1 MAEITDKTIQDLNKL
16 LQRLADD
23 QGSDKTTDTPARARS
38 RATRPGGDLASEE
51 KALERAKEK
60 VEDLEQAYKNLGF
73 SIEREYQQKA
83 AKAEEKLATDRR
95 TAAADLEMQQESARE
110 QFEKSKKNKRDQDRL
125 DKKLAS
131 NTEKYAAKIKNLNK
145 AYKNTNKQ
153 LGAEEGLT
161 QNLSRLG
168 TQMLGLEVPANSM
181 TMQMFKIGE
190 VIQKAKDENADMEE
204 VMKNVKKQ
212 MKMQAAM
219 KAIQLVEAGLKK
231 MRNTIA
237 GLVTAQDEAISS
249 FRTATGASKQ
259 YNLEITGLERRTF
272 EAGVTSAQAAK
283 AFGTLYEQ
291 FSGFTELSETERG
304 NLAETTVLLEKL
316 GVDAGSSAKIMD
328 QLSRSLGY
336 GPDALGATVRKL
348 AGSAKSLGV
357 SMKKMSADFQS
368 SFKELSK
375 YGANAENVFLDLA
388 KQAKATGI
396 EVGTLMG
403 YAKQFDT
410 FDGAAKSVGRL
421 NAIMGGPYL
430 NSIDMLNASE
440 AERIDLLKSSVDAS
454 GIQFDAMN
462 RFEKQ
467 AMAAALGM
475 SVEDASRIM
484 KMSTAEMQLQTM
496 EQEALADQAQEVQ
509 TMLGQIKSAMMAM
522 AIDMRPFIEDV
533 VIPMVKGF
541 GKAAKFI
548 GSMVDRMNTFGKVM
562 AVVSI
567 ALAAALVPMAGAVM
581 LATGGLGWPIAGAML
596 AAAGVSAAGGAM
608 AGGMAWAA
616 DSPGEGG
623 SAGGG
628 SRRPDTMLARG
639 GLVNLGPKK
648 SAALKAGSRRP
659 DMMLA
664 PGGEVNPE
672 PAQGGGSFLEKLY
685 AAVGLNE
692 HGPETAVLPYGTYVT
707 NAADTKESIN
717 MATAVVAELK
727 GLREDISRGGTQRV
741 MLTLDDGQE
750 FAASIVN
757 ASGMTP
763 FG

>member
-1 MAEITDKTIQDLNKL
+1 MAEITDKTIQDLNDVL
-16 LQRLADD
+16 ERLAESKAS
-23 QGSDKTTDTPARARS
+23 GKATDTPGRAQ
-38 RATRPGGDLASEE
+38 TRLGRGGGSLAAEE
-51 KALERAKEK
+51 KALENAKEK
-60 VEDLEQAYKNLGF
+60 VEELEQAYKNLGF

-83 AKAEEKLATDRR
+83 AQAEEILARARR
-95 TAAADLEMQQESARE
+95 TAAADLEMQQKSAQE
-110 QFEKSKKNKRDQDRL
+110 AFEKHKDKDRL

-131 NTEKYAAKIKNLNK
+131 NTAKYTAKIKALNK
-145 AYKNTNKQ
+145 EYKESNKQ
-153 LGAEEGLT
+153 IGAQKGLSE
-161 QNLSRLG
+161 NLSRLG
-168 TQMLGLEVPANSM
+168 TRMLRLNVPANSL
-181 TMQMFKIGE
+181 TMQMFKFGE
-190 VIQKAKDENADMEE
+190 QLQEARNGGSTLEQALKDM
-204 VMKNVKKQ
+204 KKQ

-219 KAIQLVEAGLKK
+219 KAIHLVGEGLKK
-231 MRNTIA
+231 IRNAVA

-249 FRTATGASKQ
+249 FRSATGASKQ

-375 YGANAENVFLDLA
+375 YGAQAENVFLDLA
-388 KQAKATGI
+388 KQSKATGI

-421 NAIMGGPYL
+421 NAILGGPYL
-430 NSIDMLNASE
+430 NSIDMLNATE
-440 AERIDLLKSSVDAS
+440 AERIDLLKSSVDAA
-454 GIQFDAMN
+454 GVQFDAMN

-467 AMAAALGM
+467 AIAASLGM

-484 KMSTAEMQLQTM
+484 KMSTAEMQMQTM
-496 EQEALADQAQEVQ
+496 EQEALAEQAQEVQ

-522 AIDMRPFIEDV
+522 AIDMRPFVEDV

-541 GKAAKFI
+541 GKMAKSI
-548 GSMVDRMNTFGKVM
+548 GNMVDGMGNFGKVVS
-562 AVVSI
+562 VVSI

-581 LATGGLGWPIAGAML
+581 LATGGLGWPVASAML
-596 AAAGVSAAGGAM
+596 VAAGVSVAGGLA
-608 AGGMAWAA
+608 AGGMA
-616 DSPGEGG
+616 SL
-623 SAGGG
+623 AGGG
-628 SRRPDTMLARG
+628 G
-639 GLVNLGPKK
+639 GG
-648 SAALKAGSRRP
+648 AASGATTRP

-664 PGGEVNPE
+664 PGGPVNL
-672 PAQGGGSFLEKLY
+672 GSKKSGGSFLDKLY
-685 AAVGLNE
+685 AAAGMNE
-692 HGPETAVLPYGTYVT
+692 RGVETAVLPHGTYVA
-707 NAADTKESIN
+707 NAADTKESIS

-750 FAASIVN
+750 FAASIVD
-757 ASGMTP
+757 ASGITP

>member
-23 QGSDKTTDTPARARS
+23 QGSDKATDTPGRAQ
-38 RATRPGGDLASEE
+38 TRLGRGGGSLAAEE
-51 KALERAKEK
+51 KALENATEK
-60 VEDLEQAYKNLGF
+60 VKELEQAYKNLGF

-83 AKAEEKLATDRR
+83 AQAEETLARARR
-95 TAAADLEMQQESARE
+95 TAAADLEMQQKSA
-110 QFEKSKKNKRDQDRL
+110 QDAFEMHKDKDRL

-131 NTEKYAAKIKNLNK
+131 NTEKYTAKIKGLNK
-145 AYKNTNKQ
+145 EYKESNKQ
-153 LGAEEGLT
+153 IGAQKGLSE
-161 QNLSRLG
+161 NLSRLG
-168 TQMLGLEVPANSM
+168 SKMLGLEIPANSL
-181 TMQMFKIGE
+181 TMQMFKFGE
-190 VIQKAKDENADMEE
+190 QMRQNIDDGATMEE
-204 VMKNVKKQ
+204 ALKDMKKQ
-212 MKMQAAM
+212 MKMQAAL
-219 KAIQLVEAGLKK
+219 KAIHLVGSALKKVRDMTAGL
-231 MRNTIA
+231 I
-237 GLVTAQDEAISS
+237 TAQDEAISS

-357 SMKKMSADFQS
+357 SMKKMSTDFQS

-375 YGANAENVFLDLA
+375 YGAQAENVFLDLA
-388 KQAKATGI
+388 KQSKATGI

-403 YAKQFDT
+403 YAKQFDQ
-410 FDGAAKSVGRL
+410 FDTAAKSVGRL
-421 NAIMGGPYL
+421 NAILGGPYL
-430 NSIDMLNASE
+430 NSIDMLNATE
-440 AERIDLLKSSVDAS
+440 AERIDLLKSSVDAA
-454 GIQFDAMN
+454 GVQFDAMN

-484 KMSTAEMQLQTM
+484 KMSTAEMELQTM

-522 AIDMRPFIEDV
+522 AIDMRPFVEDI
-533 VIPMVKGF
+533 VIPMVKAF
-541 GKAAKFI
+541 
-548 GSMVDRMNTFGKVM
+548 GSMAKHVGKLTQGMSNFKKVM
-562 AVVSI
+562 ASVSI
-567 ALAAALVPMAGAVM
+567 VLGAALIPMAGALV
-581 LATGGLGWPIAGAML
+581 LATGGTATPIAIAMVK
-596 AAAGVSAAGGAM
+596 AAGVSI
-608 AGGMAWAA
+608 AGGMAAGAFAKAA
-616 DSPGEGG
+616 EGG
-623 SAGGG
+623 G
-628 SRRPDTMLARG
+628 
-639 GLVNLGPKK
+639 
-648 SAALKAGSRRP
+648 AASGATTRP

-664 PGGEVNPE
+664 PGGKVNLGPKKS
-672 PAQGGGSFLEKLY
+672 GGSFLDKLY

-692 HGPETAVLPYGTYVT
+692 KGPETAVLPYGTYVA

-727 GLREDISRGGTQRV
+727 GLREDISRGGTQIV
-741 MLTLDDGQE
+741 KLVLHDGRE
-750 FAASIVN
+750 FAASVVD
-757 ASGMTP
+757 ASGMSP